1 MSYVIL
7 ANVRAIGAV
16 PVVFVALLTVVILLC
31 VRAVSAVARVPL
43 SRSVSQ
49 ILGGSI
55 AVSFVLFIVLV
66 VLRFKII
73 G

>member
-1 MSYVIL
+1 MSYVLL

-16 PVVFVALLTVVILLC
+16 PVVFVAMLTVIVLLC

-55 AVSFVLFIVLV
+55 IVSFILFAVLA